1 MKKSTLM
8 ILALAAGA
16 VVNAETTKNAA
27 SAASAAAQKPQVCTS
42 TSKACE
48 LTADEKA
55 FSAKLSD
62 ENRKLFAE
70 ELTTEQR
77 KAAMEST
84 QNGGNANDA
93 VRQLARHVA
102 NAEKPASQAKTAQA
116 K

>member
-27 SAASAAAQKPQVCTS
+27 SAAPAAAQKPQVC

>member
-8 ILALAAGA
+8 ILALAASA

-27 SAASAAAQKPQVCTS
+27 TAAAAQKPQVCT
-42 TSKACE
+42 TKACE
-48 LTADEKA
+48 LTAEEKA

-70 ELTTEQR
+70 ELTVEQR

-84 QNGGNANDA
+84 TNGGNANEA

-102 NAEKPASQAKTAQA
+102 SAEKPASQAKTTQA

>member
-1 MKKSTLM
+1 M
-8 ILALAAGA
+8 ILALAACA
-16 VVNAETTKNAA
+16 VVNAETTK
-27 SAASAAAQKPQVCTS
+27 SAAAAQKPQVCTS
-42 TSKACE
+42 KACE
-48 LTADEKA
+48 LTAEEKA

-84 QNGGNANDA
+84 QNGGNPNEA
-93 VRQLARHVA
+93 VHQLARHVA